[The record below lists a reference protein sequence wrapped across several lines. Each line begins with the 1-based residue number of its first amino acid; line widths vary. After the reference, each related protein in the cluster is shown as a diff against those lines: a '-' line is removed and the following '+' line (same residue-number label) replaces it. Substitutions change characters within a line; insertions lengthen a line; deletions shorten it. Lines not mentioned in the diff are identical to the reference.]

1 MSVEIPVSKRLYMV
15 LENEGKEL
23 GLTPEGY
30 LQRIVHH
37 ATEQKVAQVKPPTTM
52 LARRGKQH

>member
-23 GLTPEGY
+23 GLTPEEY
-30 LQRIVHH
+30 LERIVHH
-37 ATEQKVAQVKPPTTM
+37 AAQQKAAQVKPTTM
-52 LARRGKQH
+52 LSRRGNQH